1 MVVLKRIV
9 LYGAGG
15 FGRETAYLID
25 VINYC
30 NPGTYWF
37 LGFLVDKEFY
47 TPNTTINGYPLLGT
61 DDWILNNK
69 EFTSELS
76 RRLGY
81 TLKDTSELV
90 TSLLSDMT
98 RQLEEGNTISIQG
111 FGTFEVK
118 KKAERISV
126 NPTTKQR
133 MLVPPKL
140 VLTYKPSTL
149 LKDKFK

>member
-1 MVVLKRIV
+1 M
-9 LYGAGG
+9 
-15 FGRETAYLID
+15 
-25 VINYC
+25 
-30 NPGTYWF
+30 
-37 LGFLVDKEFY
+37 
-47 TPNTTINGYPLLGT
+47 
-61 DDWILNNK
+61 NNK

-90 TSLLSDMT
+90 ASLLADMT
-98 RQLEEGNTISIQG
+98 RQVVGEGNIISIQG

>member
-1 MVVLKRIV
+1 M
-9 LYGAGG
+9 
-15 FGRETAYLID
+15 
-25 VINYC
+25 
-30 NPGTYWF
+30 
-37 LGFLVDKEFY
+37 
-47 TPNTTINGYPLLGT
+47 
-61 DDWILNNK
+61 NNK

-126 NPTTKQR
+126 IPTPNQR

-149 LKDKFK
+149 LKDKFLKSFFLNLPYYE